1 MIAAPSVAAL
11 PDVVG
16 RSATGHWFTVSQ
28 DRIDQFADATAD
40 HQWIHVDPVRA
51 AAGPFGATVA
61 HGFLTLSLVP
71 ALTDG
76 LLAVEG
82 AAMVVN
88 YGLDKVRFVSP
99 VRAGSRVRA
108 TTTVVG
114 VEPTPAGTRVLSDV
128 VVDLEGADKP
138 AVVARTITLV
148 VPAPPPPAG
157 PAR

>member
-1 MIAAPSVAAL
+1 MTGPEVIEAPSVAGL
-11 PDVVG
+11 GDVVG

-28 DRIDQFADATAD
+28 ERIDQFADATAD

-51 AAGPFGATVA
+51 AAGPFGAAVA

-76 LLAVEG
+76 LLVVPG

-108 TTTVVG
+108 TTTVVA
-114 VEPTPAGTRVLSDV
+114 VEPTAAGTRVLSDV

-148 VPAPPPPAG
+148 VPSP
-157 PAR
+157 